1 MEKIERLRIYEGAT
15 AIVTGGA
22 SGIGKALAQELAK
35 RGAEVVL
42 ADLQVEQAG
51 IIADAIRASGGKAT
65 AVKLDVMDFRAV
77 EQVAFDVFM
86 RTGRLDY
93 IFNNAGIMLSGGVH
107 EFKTDDWD
115 YIVNVNIRGVIAG
128 IQAACPIMFMQGFG
142 HIVNTSSIS
151 GLIPSPGEVAY
162 AMTKHAVVG
171 ISNSLRGQAGLF
183 GVRVSVLCPGLIR
196 TPLMENGGKYGRNYT
211 RIDPRIFSQI
221 VERFKPMSPD
231 FFASKSLDSLAK
243 NRAIIIEPRW
253 WRWLWRFY
261 RLFPEYSITLSQK
274 AFKMILIKTGMWP
287 KTRK

>member
-1 MEKIERLRIYEGAT
+1 MKGNKGLRVFEGAT
-15 AIVTGGA
+15 VIITGGA
-22 SGIGKALAQELAK
+22 SGIGKAFAEELAK

-51 IIADAIRASGGKAT
+51 IIADAIRATGGKAT
-65 AVKLDVMDFRAV
+65 AVKLDVTDSPAV
-77 EQVAFDVFM
+77 EQVVHETFL

-107 EFKTDDWD
+107 EFKTDDWN

-171 ISNSLRGQAGLF
+171 LSKSLRGQAGLF
-183 GVRVSVLCPGLIR
+183 GVHVSVLCPGFIR
-196 TPLMENGGKYGRNYT
+196 TPMMENGGKYGRNYT
-211 RIDPRIFSQI
+211 RIDPAISSQI
-221 VERFKPMSPD
+221 AERFKPMSPD
-231 FFASKSLDSLAK
+231 LFACKSLEAIAK
-243 NRAIIIEPRW
+243 NKAMIIEPPW
-253 WRWLWRFY
+253 WRWVWRFY
-261 RLFPEYSITLSQK
+261 RLFPEYSINLSQK